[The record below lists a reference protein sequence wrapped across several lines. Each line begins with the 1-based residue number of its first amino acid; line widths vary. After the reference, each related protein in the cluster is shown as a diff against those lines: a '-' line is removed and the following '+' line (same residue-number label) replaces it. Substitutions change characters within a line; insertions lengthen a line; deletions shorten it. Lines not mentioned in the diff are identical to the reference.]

1 MITTTAPSH
10 LRDEGRA
17 FFVEMSASHQL
28 DAGSIAVLT
37 RAAECLD
44 RIAAARAAI
53 LKDGEFPETQYGTP
67 KMHPAL
73 ILEKGPRNA
82 FFAAMRLLN
91 IDVSAGPGRDAA
103 PWE

>member
-1 MITTTAPSH
+1 M
-10 LRDEGRA
+10 
-17 FFVEMSASHQL
+17 EMSASHQL

-53 LKDGEFPETQYGTP
+53 LKEGEFP
-67 KMHPAL
+67 
-73 ILEKGPRNA
+73 